1 MKAAV
6 RKPARRQREARKDVR
21 IVLRAPNPPE
31 YRNGGAAARSDA
43 ATQVTIKPIERGFA
57 VLDAFLGEAEWL
69 ANQDIALRTGLP
81 KATVSR
87 LAQTLTALGYLTYS
101 EQRRKYRLAVAVL
114 SLGFA
119 AMVDTDVVLQAR
131 PLMQKLADD
140 NGVFV
145 ALAGRD
151 GLDMIFFENCHSASN
166 SATVGLG
173 VGEHMPMASS
183 PVGWALLACLHENE
197 RNYLLD
203 HMRPYHK
210 RDDWMSVRQKLTD
223 AETQIAEKAYCV
235 SSGDWGPDIT
245 VVATP
250 LQLADRLPMVLLCA
264 GQSRTLTKARVEQRA
279 GPQLLAMG
287 RQLQKMEAQRAAL

>member
-6 RKPARRQREARKDVR
+6 RKPARRVKDVR

-31 YRNGGAAARSDA
+31 YRNGGAAARGDA
-43 ATQVTIKPIERGFA
+43 PSQGTIKPIERGFA
-57 VLDAFLGEAEWL
+57 VLDAFLGDAEWL

-87 LAQTLTALGYLTYS
+87 LAQTLTALGYLSYS
-101 EQRRKYRLAVAVL
+101 EQRRKYRLAMAVL
-114 SLGFA
+114 TLGFA

-173 VGEHMPMASS
+173 VGEHLPMASS

-210 RDDWMSVRQKLTD
+210 RDDWMAVRQKLTD
-223 AETQIAEKAYCV
+223 AETQIADKAYCV

-250 LQLADRLPMVLLCA
+250 LQLDGRMPMVLLCA

-279 GPQLLAMG
+279 GPQLLAMR
-287 RQLQKMEAQRAAL
+287 RQLQKMEAQRAQA